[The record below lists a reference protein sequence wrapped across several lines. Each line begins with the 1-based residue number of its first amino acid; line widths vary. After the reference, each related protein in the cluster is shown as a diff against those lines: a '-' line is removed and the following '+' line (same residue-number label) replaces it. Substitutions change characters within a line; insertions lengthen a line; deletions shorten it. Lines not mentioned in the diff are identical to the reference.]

1 MIKKYYRKIYRT
13 WLGKKLSSE
22 EFLHILTS
30 LLDLKKGDSVLVHA
44 SFGNLKPDFSPEK
57 AVEILMNVVGKEG
70 NLLMPYYPYDSKK
83 FLESGEVFDVNS
95 TPTRSGILSA
105 TFSMFPE
112 VKKSIH
118 PIKAMAVWGKDR
130 DFLISDHQFSKTPYD
145 EHSPYGKLL
154 NINNAKSIGLGV
166 FKNLVVHAA
175 EDIVECYP
183 RYYEPIFYEGFVKDY
198 HENLV
203 KITTPVHGNIKMVPS
218 CEYLRITECPGYA
231 EVSFK
236 KRRFYT
242 SNYLSAF
249 KHIKQITEEHGLTA
263 EKVLNKQTCID
274 KITSRIVRL

>member
-105 TFSMFPE
+105 TFSSFPE
-112 VKKSIH
+112 VKKSLH
-118 PIKAMAVWGKDR
+118 PIKSLAVWGKDR
-130 DFLISDHQFSKTPYD
+130 DELISRHHYSKLPFD
-145 EHSPYGKLL
+145 QNSPYYRLL
-154 NINNAKSIGLGV
+154 RMQSAKTIGLGV
-166 FKNLVVHAA
+166 FKNSMLHMY
-175 EDIVECYP
+175 EDNITAYP
-183 RYYEPIFYEGFVKDY
+183 TYYEGKKYIAKCINYEGKVCNVETY
-198 HENLV
+198 
-203 KITTPVHGNIKMVPS
+203 THGKSNRVES
-218 CEYLRITECPGYA
+218 CEYLKLIKCPSYK
-231 EVSFK
+231 EVLFK
-236 KRRFYT
+236 QRRFYVL
-242 SNYLSAF
+242 NEQIAY
-249 KHIKQITEEHGLTA
+249 KHIARLVESENKTA
-263 EKVLNKQTCID
+263 EYFKQDTSFVHYIKS
-274 KITSRIVRL
+274 KIPRI